1 MSLHLEEPFMPHSP
15 SQRVNGGT
23 RMTRKQND
31 RREGARRKVGDM
43 TRGELR
49 DMITEVSADVV
60 GSHPR
65 ILSLESDV
73 GVLKSD
79 VSVLKSDVSVLK
91 SDVSVLKSDVSVLK
105 SDTCSLSIKMDRLE
119 EVVRQNGVLAE
130 ETNRYVRFL
139 AESRMNC
146 SSYQQATEQRLNSLS
161 EHQELDRMR
170 FDKHVADRKIHRI

>member
-73 GVLKSD
+73 G
-79 VSVLKSDVSVLK
+79 VLKSDVSVLK